1 MTQPAYP
8 DSWLHTELRRRKATI
23 AELETRLAATERHCA
38 DLQLENERL
47 RGQLAETGAIR
58 GLLPP
63 VAYEA
68 GGKIYRPADVTVVH
82 PEARP

>member
-1 MTQPAYP
+1 VTQPAYP

-23 AELETRLAATERHCA
+23 A

-47 RGQLAETGAIR
+47 RGQLAETGAIP